1 MSQQPVGSAS
11 EFLKITPNL
20 VVDDVERS
28 TAFYRDVLGF
38 SVFMTVPGQAP
49 FAFVWLR
56 RGSVDVFLND
66 ATGVGELDPALA
78 GRPRGGSFTM
88 DVLVTAVDD
97 LYAQVGSRAKVVEAI
112 HTQPYGM
119 REFVVQDPDGY
130 LITLAAEQR

>member
-1 MSQQPVGSAS
+1 MSQQPVSSAS

-38 SVFMTVPGQAP
+38 SVFMTMPEQAP
-49 FAFVWLR
+49 FAFIWLR

-66 ATGVGELDPALA
+66 AKGVGELDPALA
-78 GRPRGGSFTM
+78 ERPRGGSFSM
-88 DVLVTAVDD
+88 YMLVTAVDD
-97 LYAQVGSRAKVVEAI
+97 LYARIGSRAKVVEAI

-119 REFVVQDPDGY
+119 REFVLQDPDGY